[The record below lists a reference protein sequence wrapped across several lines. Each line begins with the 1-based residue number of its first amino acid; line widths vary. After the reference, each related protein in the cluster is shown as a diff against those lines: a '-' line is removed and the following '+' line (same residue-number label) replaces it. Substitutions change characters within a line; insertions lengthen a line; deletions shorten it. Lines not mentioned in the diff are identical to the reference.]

1 MIRPYQ
7 STTTTTTTNNWMS
20 KYCGYYFLMITSAQA
35 QLNTSLLFKFLNN
48 IKYSNGEAPLQL
60 HPSNFTRFSLNNVN
74 YYILNEWLDNQTA
87 AHFYFKKSPSS
98 ETNPT
103 PQSEDHSTLNLNMFA
118 SSLDGRNI
126 TSPPII
132 EPNEVNETNENSNS
146 NSTTEVKPTPT
157 NVDET
162 PSLESTPQQQQS
174 QEEPV
179 VDVNEG
185 SKNIETS
192 TSSPPLPPPPAE
204 NQDTTSTSTS
214 TSTNNNNAQ
223 IPTVVTPVI
232 IGNGKD
238 AVLMRLSNR
247 VKILELN
254 MTLSSQYLEKLSQHY
269 K

>member
-1 MIRPYQ
+1 
-7 STTTTTTTNNWMS
+7 
-20 KYCGYYFLMITSAQA
+20 
-35 QLNTSLLFKFLNN
+35 
-48 IKYSNGEAPLQL
+48 
-60 HPSNFTRFSLNNVN
+60 
-74 YYILNEWLDNQTA
+74 
-87 AHFYFKKSPSS
+87 
-98 ETNPT
+98 
-103 PQSEDHSTLNLNMFA
+103 MFA

-146 NSTTEVKPTPT
+146 TMEVKPTPST
-157 NVDET
+157 VDET
-162 PSLESTPQQQQS
+162 PSLESTPQQQQQQQS

-185 SKNIETS
+185 SKNVETS
-192 TSSPPLPPPPAE
+192 TSSPPPPPPPPE

-214 TSTNNNNAQ
+214 TSTNNNAQ